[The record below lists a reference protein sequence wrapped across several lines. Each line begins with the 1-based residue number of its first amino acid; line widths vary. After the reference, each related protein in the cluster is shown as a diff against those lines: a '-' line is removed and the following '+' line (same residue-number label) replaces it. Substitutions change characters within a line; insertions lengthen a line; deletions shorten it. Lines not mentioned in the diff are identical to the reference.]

1 MSISLGTLGDEP
13 MEWLD
18 LILPSPSAGG
28 TGGGGHYSVVSSA
41 PSTIATAAF
50 CYANTTASE
59 TALNQ
64 LHLANTQQLRFSQN
78 SCDPILGGFN
88 QQEIDS
94 LMNIA

>member
-1 MSISLGTLGDEP
+1 

-18 LILPSPSAGG
+18 LILPSPSGGSTGG
-28 TGGGGHYSVVSSA
+28 TGGANYSAVSSA
-41 PSTIATAAF
+41 PSTAAF
-50 CYANTTASE
+50 CYANATASE

-64 LHLANTQQLRFSQN
+64 LHLANTQQLRYSQN
-78 SCDPILGGFN
+78 ACDPILGGFN

>member
-1 MSISLGTLGDEP
+1 MRFVEMLYLGNLGDEP

-18 LILPSPSAGG
+18 LILPSPSGG
-28 TGGGGHYSVVSSA
+28 TGGGNYSGVSSA
-41 PSTIATAAF
+41 PSTSAY
-50 CYANTTASE
+50 CYANATASE

-64 LHLANTQQLRFSQN
+64 LHLANTQQLRYSQN